1 MEVVTEQSMDNVIE
15 TSTESIRDT
24 IIEPSV
30 NYGRGMMDYI
40 NNLSYVSI
48 FVIVVILAL
57 FGVNVFYYLQN
68 GVNLVGEVARD
79 IFAYFGYG
87 TRKTV
92 KFATELTKSSADVVD
107 TIANTSLDTLEQAI
121 NIPDVVTAREDD
133 IRESIIKKRAA
144 EQAEIDAE
152 AADEERRTRPNRY
165 HNGNLPYPD
174 MSDSEVQGKRGF
186 CYVGTERGYRTCI
199 EMGSNDTC
207 LSKEIFPTRDV
218 CVNPSLRA

>member
-1 MEVVTEQSMDNVIE
+1 MEVITEQRMDNVIE
-15 TSTESIRDT
+15 TSTESIKDN
-24 IIEPSV
+24 IIQPSV
-30 NYGRGMMDYI
+30 SYGRGIMDYF

-79 IFAYFGYG
+79 ILAYFGYG

-92 KFATELTKSSADVVD
+92 KFATELTKSGADLVD
-107 TIANTSLDTLEQAI
+107 TVANTSLDTLESAI
-121 NIPDVVTAREDD
+121 NVPDILTSQEDD
-133 IRESIIKKRAA
+133 IRESIRKKRAV
-144 EQAEIDAE
+144 EQAELNAE
-152 AADEERRTRPNRY
+152 ADDEERRTRPNRY

-199 EMGSNDTC
+199 EMGNNDTC

-218 CVNPSLRA
+218 CVNPNLRA